1 MSKLSS
7 ELQELLSEG
16 IRASG
21 FPFQAKM
28 QHLLESAEGWSV
40 VGSEC
45 SWRNKD
51 KEGFL
56 DIVASHQNIW
66 LAIECKR
73 VRSVSASRQKKH
85 GVEVFEGAPK
95 KSFVFLCRENESES
109 YSETTRAVITRCLDE
124 ADVADDPI
132 KEVGI
137 SSEEQFFEPASYETS
152 LCVTIDVDNRAEM
165 IEREVSELVR
175 GTHHY
180 ASEMY
185 AFLWSVGAS
194 IDEVFLPVFV
204 TTSPLFVLNCD
215 PKNVSIED
223 GEFGFAASDIRPV
236 PWIRFKKS
244 FMAIGTNSTDRTVF
258 VVQAK
263 SFAEFLAKLKPSKK
277 RGD

>member
-1 MSKLSS
+1 MSEVSS
-7 ELQELLSEG
+7 DLQELLAKG

-21 FPFQAKM
+21 FPFQAKI
-28 QHLLESAEGWSV
+28 QHLLESAAGWSV

-45 SWRNKD
+45 SWRNDD

-56 DIVASHQNIW
+56 DIVASGDDIS

-73 VRSVSASRQKKH
+73 VGSVSDRQKKKH

-109 YSETTRAVITRCLDE
+109 YSETTRAVVTRFLDE

-132 KEVGI
+132 KDVGI
-137 SSEEQFFEPASYETS
+137 SSEERFYEPASYETS
-152 LCVTIDVDNRAEM
+152 LCVTVDLNDWAQM

-180 ASEMY
+180 AAEMY
-185 AFLWSVGAS
+185 SFLWSVGAS
-194 IDEVFLPVFV
+194 NDAVFLPVFV

-215 PKNVSIED
+215 PKDVSIED
-223 GEFGFAASDIRPV
+223 GDFRFAASDIRPV
-236 PWIRFKKS
+236 SWIRFKKS
-244 FMAIGTNSTDRTVF
+244 FMAIGADSTDRTVF

-263 SFAEFLAKLKPSKK
+263 SFAEFLEKLKPSEN
-277 RGD
+277 RGA